1 MRTRTR
7 LIQVLG
13 LLLIVLTGVLYA
25 NHLLDRAPWI
35 TAGLTTVGLLI
46 VVPATWLLR
55 TASDR

>member
-13 LLLIVLTGVLYA
+13 LLLIVLTGVLYT

-35 TAGLTTVGLLI
+35 TAGLTIVGLLI
-46 VVPATWLLR
+46 VLPATWLLR